1 VLILHLPGDLPAA
14 ATLWDF
20 LLDWQFEPITLLP
33 LLVVAGLYLAGK
45 RRLARLTH
53 QRPPGQWFFAAG
65 YATLAV
71 ALLSPIHSFSEE
83 LFFVHMVQHVLLM
96 SVAAPLL
103 LLANPLSVV
112 LWSLPSSARGAVGHA
127 LARQGWLVRIL
138 QLATRPVVAWSLF
151 VVNLWLWHQPPAYEA
166 ALESEII
173 HYLQHLL
180 FFLSS
185 VLFWWPV
192 IGPAPLR
199 SRLRYPARML
209 YVFLAWI
216 PNSVLGAGI
225 TFAPAVLMSFYADRP
240 RHWGIDALTDQQ
252 LAGLLMWI
260 PGDAIY
266 AAAMMVLLLAI
277 LRQEDRREAASA
289 NGGQASI
296 PILQPLGDERP
307 ARF

>member
-1 VLILHLPGDLPAA
+1 MLILHLPGNLPAA

-33 LLVVAGLYLAGK
+33 LLVMAGVYLVGK
-45 RRLARLTH
+45 QRLAHLTH
-53 QRPPGQWFFAAG
+53 QRPQGQWFFAAG

-103 LLANPLSVV
+103 LLANPLSVM
-112 LWSLPSSARGAVGHA
+112 LWSLPLSARGAVGHA
-127 LARQGWLVRIL
+127 LARQGWLLGVL
-138 QLATRPVVAWSLF
+138 QFVTRPAMAWSLF
-151 VVNLWLWHQPPAYEA
+151 VVNLWLWHQPRAYQA
-166 ALESEII
+166 ALENELV

-180 FFLSS
+180 FFFSA

-199 SRLRYPARML
+199 SRLSYPARML
-209 YVFLAWI
+209 YVFLTWI

-225 TFAPAVLMSFYADRP
+225 TFAPTVLMSFYADRP

-289 NGGQASI
+289 SGRRATI
-296 PILQPLGDERP
+296 PIFQPLRDERS
-307 ARF
+307 AGL